1 MILKHLICYLL
12 MSLLIVPTGWASQQR
27 AIRPVSHKIPDG
39 NRVKLY
45 QGSYALVIGASN
57 YQDNAWGD
65 ISSVGEDVKAV
76 RQALEGQGF
85 QIQTV
90 MDPTE
95 DALIEQIDDFINAHV
110 CEQDNRL
117 LFYYAGHGN
126 TQERNGRKF
135 GYLVPVDATNP
146 YENERAFF
154 RKSPQNET
162 GFFSW
167 AKQIESKHALFV
179 FDSCFSGSVL

>member
-1 MILKHLICYLL
+1 
-12 MSLLIVPTGWASQQR
+12 
-27 AIRPVSHKIPDG
+27 
-39 NRVKLY
+39 
-45 QGSYALVIGASN
+45 
-57 YQDNAWGD
+57 
-65 ISSVGEDVKAV
+65 
-76 RQALEGQGF
+76 
-85 QIQTV
+85 

-95 DALIEQIDDFINAHV
+95 DALIEQINDFIDDHS

-179 FDSCFSGSVL
+179 FDSCFSGSVLQSRAVVVPEDISYSTIKPVRQFLRRQSQSDRASH